1 MCKYGNKKRNALQRG
16 IPFTLTKEDFDR
28 LQERSLTCDYTG
40 VEFSEY
46 LVKSVERI
54 DNKKGYTVDNCCI
67 VLEEVNKIKGK
78 YLEVNR
84 KPPEDPRVRG
94 ILNTIKRTL
103 KEKTREELTY
113 KYRISDEE
121 YTKMS
126 NQTLTLNKTTEES
139 TTGNTKGET
148 IKDPCTSDLSIAKQY
163 IDWVGNDEERA
174 SVSLATYKRELLRKS
189 CKLSGVKLDNSD
201 WYHQSCF
208 VKLNKNKPFSNS
220 NIARVSNIAKG
231 MLEANLSK
239 SNIKK
244 VLTYTK

>member
-1 MCKYGNKKRNALQRG
+1 MSKYANKRRNALQRG
-16 IPFTLTKEDFDR
+16 IPFTLTREDFDR
-28 LQERSLTCDYTG
+28 LQDRSPTCDYTG

-54 DNKKGYTVDNCCI
+54 DNTKGYTVDNCCI

-78 YLEVNR
+78 YIEEGRN
-84 KPPEDPRVRG
+84 PPQDPRVLG
-94 ILNTIKRTL
+94 ILNTIKKTL

-121 YTKMS
+121 YTKMT
-126 NQTLTLNKTTEES
+126 NQTLTLKKATEETVTEATKE
-139 TTGNTKGET
+139 TTVKASSN
-148 IKDPCTSDLSIAKQY
+148 SDFSIAKQY
-163 IDWVGNDEERA
+163 IDWIGNDEERT

-208 VKLNKNKPFSNS
+208 VKLDKTLPFSNS
-220 NIARVSNIAKG
+220 NIARVSNIARG

>member
-1 MCKYGNKKRNALQRG
+1 MCKYANKKRNALQRG
-16 IPFTLTKEDFDR
+16 ISFTLTKEDFNR
-28 LQERSLTCDYTG
+28 LQERSPTCDYTG
-40 VEFSEY
+40 TEFSEY

-54 DNKKGYTVDNCCI
+54 DNTKGYTVDNCCM

-78 YLEVNR
+78 YIEEGRN
-84 KPPEDPRVRG
+84 PPQDPRVLG
-94 ILNTIKRTL
+94 ILNTIKKTL

-121 YTKMS
+121 YAKMT
-126 NQTLTLNKTTEES
+126 NQTLTLKKTKEEPS
-139 TTGNTKGET
+139 IGHTKDTT
-148 IKDPCTSDLSIAKQY
+148 ISSDPYCDFSIAKQY
-163 IDWVGNDEERA
+163 IEWIGNDEEKT

-201 WYHQSCF
+201 WYHESCF
-208 VKLNKNKPFSNS
+208 VKLDKTLPFSNS
-220 NIARVSNIAKG
+220 NIARVSNIARG